1 MVMFHLPNQSL
12 IGLNQAAWTK
22 MMTPGYSPLE
32 SEAAATNTLFKNQ
45 QELEKENISS

>member
-22 MMTPGYSPLE
+22 MTTPGYLHLE
-32 SEAAATNTLFKNQ
+32 LEVAATNTLFKNQ
-45 QELEKENISS
+45 QELEKENTSS